1 MMRRPCLAP
10 ASVHEARDDE
20 CPARAAR
27 RIVPAAEHAERSA
40 APILQV
46 KSPRDLAPR
55 IVALAR
61 RANADSLLRN
71 SLYIMATTVVT
82 SLLGYVYWIVA
93 ARTYPA
99 RDVGLGSALLAAI
112 TLASGLTNLGL
123 GQTLV
128 QLLPQRAAGAMW
140 SRTVNAAFGVA
151 GTTGLFAGIV
161 TVLVLPFASPQLAVA
176 GRDPVYTIAVVL
188 GVPLWT
194 VSSLLDSLFV
204 AERAAGNMLARNVV
218 FAALKIPLL
227 LVPLLGLRLLAPLTI
242 LGSWV
247 VASAVAALVGFVVL
261 IPRLRRGYCPTVR
274 GLVAQ
279 VRPMLSLFAGHH
291 LINLGSMASVYLLQI
306 LVSARLSTADN
317 AYFYTTWML
326 GGFFFTLETSVASSL
341 FAEGAHGG
349 DIGRKVRASALMI
362 GALLI
367 PAMILF
373 LVAGRYLMG
382 IFGPGYREHGA
393 ALLTLLVV
401 AAIPDGITNVYVSIL
416 RVRRLL
422 REAAALNLGMA
433 ALTIVLA
440 WPLLPRL
447 GIEGAGWAWLIAQTV
462 GSCAVAI
469 HMRIARPLGPQADV
483 CASSVPE
490 VVL

>member
-20 CPARAAR
+20 WAARAAR
-27 RIVPAAEHAERSA
+27 SIVPVGEHAEGSA
-40 APILQV
+40 ARIPHV
-46 KSPRDLAPR
+46 KSPRDLAPG

-61 RANADSLLRN
+61 RATADSLLRN

-93 ARTYPA
+93 TRTYPA

-161 TVLVLPFASPQLAVA
+161 TVLVLPLASPQLAVA

-194 VSSLLDSLFV
+194 ASSLLDSLFV

-218 FAALKIPLL
+218 FAVLKIPLL

-247 VASAVAALVGFVVL
+247 VASAVAALVSFVVL
-261 IPRLRRGYCPTVR
+261 IPRLRRGYRPMVR

-291 LINLGSMASVYLLQI
+291 LINLGSIASVYLLQI

-349 DIGRKVRASALMI
+349 DIGRKVRASVLMI

-367 PAMILF
+367 PAMLLF
-373 LVAGRYLMG
+373 LIAGRYLMG

-469 HMRIARPLGPQADV
+469 HMRIARPLGPRADV
-483 CASSVPE
+483 SA
-490 VVL
+490 

>member
-1 MMRRPCLAP
+1 MKRETTDGPRP
-10 ASVHEARDDE
+10 
-20 CPARAAR
+20 AAR
-27 RIVPAAEHAERSA
+27 RAWGSA
-40 APILQV
+40 API
-46 KSPRDLAPR
+46 PRAWSVRSLAWA
-55 IVALAR
+55 IGAR
-61 RANADSLLRN
+61 ARGARADSLLRN
-71 SLYIMATTVVT
+71 SLYIMTTTVVT

-128 QLLPQRAAGAMW
+128 HLLPQRASGPLW

-151 GTTGLFAGIV
+151 GTTGLFAGGV
-161 TVLVLPFASPQLAVA
+161 AVLVLPLASPQLAVA
-176 GRDPVYTIAVVL
+176 GRDPIYMIAVVL

-194 VSSLLDSLFV
+194 ISSLLDSLFV
-204 AERAAGNMLARNVV
+204 AERAAGNMLVRNVF
-218 FAALKIPLL
+218 FAMLKIPLL
-227 LVPLLGLRLLAPLTI
+227 LVPLLGLRLLAPLAI

-247 VASAVAALVGFVVL
+247 VASAVAALVSFVVL
-261 IPRLRRGYCPTVR
+261 IPRLRRGYRPVVH

-291 LINLGSMASVYLLQI
+291 LINLGSVASVYLLQI
-306 LVSARLSTADN
+306 LVSVRLSTADN

-349 DIGRKVRASALMI
+349 DLGRKVRTSALVI

-373 LVAGRYLMG
+373 LVVGRYLMG
-382 IFGPGYREHGA
+382 VFGPGYREHGT

-401 AAIPDGITNVYVSIL
+401 AAIPDGITNVYVSVL
-416 RVRRLL
+416 RVRRRLW
-422 REAAALNLGMA
+422 EAATLNLGMA
-433 ALTIVLA
+433 ALTIALA

-447 GIEGAGWAWLIAQTV
+447 GIEGAGWAWLIAQV
-462 GSCAVAI
+462 AGSCVVAVHA
-469 HMRIARPLGPQADV
+469 RIARPPR
-483 CASSVPE
+483 PE
-490 VVL
+490 VGAGA

>member
-1 MMRRPCLAP
+1 MIDIPP
-10 ASVHEARDDE
+10 T
-20 CPARAAR
+20 
-27 RIVPAAEHAERSA
+27 AEHAEGRA

-46 KSPRDLAPR
+46 KSPRDLAPSV
-55 IVALAR
+55 VALMK
-61 RANADSLLRN
+61 RAHANSLLRN

-82 SLLGYVYWIVA
+82 SALGYVYWIIA
-93 ARTYPA
+93 ARAYPA

-128 QLLPQRAAGAMW
+128 QLLPGRVAGVMW

-151 GTTGLFAGIV
+151 GATGLLAGVV
-161 TVLVLPFASPQLAVA
+161 TALVLSLASPQLAVA
-176 GRDPVYTIAVVL
+176 GRDPIYTIAVVL

-194 VSSLLDSLFV
+194 ASSLLDSLFV
-204 AERAAGNMLARNVV
+204 AERAAGNMLARNMV
-218 FAALKIPLL
+218 FAVLKIPLL
-227 LVPLLGLRLLAPLTI
+227 LVPLLGLKLAGPLTV

-247 VASAVAALVGFVVL
+247 IASAVAALMGFVVL
-261 IPRLRRGYCPTVR
+261 IPRLGRGYRPTAR
-274 GLVAQ
+274 GLVPQ
-279 VRPMLSLFAGHH
+279 VRPMLSLLAGHH
-291 LINLGSMASVYLLQI
+291 FINLGSMASVYLLQI
-306 LVSARLSTADN
+306 LVSTRLSPADN

-341 FAEGAHGG
+341 FAEGAHGE
-349 DIGRKVRASALMI
+349 DIGRKVRTSALTI

-373 LVAGRYLMG
+373 LVAGRYLLG
-382 IFGPGYREHGA
+382 VFGPTYREHGTV
-393 ALLTLLVV
+393 LLTLLIA

-416 RVRRLL
+416 RVRCRL
-422 REAAALNLGMA
+422 REAAVLNLGMA
-433 ALTIVLA
+433 VLTLALA
-440 WPLLPRL
+440 WPLLPLL

-469 HMRIARPLGPQADV
+469 HALITVPLRPDAAPASVSLGRGEVDSQAPMRESLEMVDR
-483 CASSVPE
+483 E
-490 VVL
+490 N

>member
-1 MMRRPCLAP
+1 M
-10 ASVHEARDDE
+10 
-20 CPARAAR
+20 
-27 RIVPAAEHAERSA
+27 
-40 APILQV
+40 PILRV
-46 KSPRDLAPR
+46 KSPRDLAPG
-55 IVALAR
+55 IVALVQRAR
-61 RANADSLLRN
+61 ADSLLRN
-71 SLYIMATTVVT
+71 SLYIMTTTVVT

-128 QLLPQRAAGAMW
+128 HLLPQRASGPLW

-151 GTTGLFAGIV
+151 GTTGLFAGV
-161 TVLVLPFASPQLAVA
+161 VAVLVLPLASPQLAVV
-176 GRDPVYTIAVVL
+176 GRDPIYTVAVVV

-194 VSSLLDSLFV
+194 ASSLLDSLFV
-204 AERAAGNMLARNVV
+204 AERAAGNMLARNVF
-218 FAALKIPLL
+218 FAVLKIPLL
-227 LVPLLGLRLLAPLTI
+227 LVPLLGLRLLAPLAI

-247 VASAVAALVGFVVL
+247 IASAVAALVSFVVL
-261 IPRLRRGYCPTVR
+261 IPRLRRGYRPVVH

-291 LINLGSMASVYLLQI
+291 LINLGSVASVYLLQI

-326 GGFFFTLETSVASSL
+326 GGFLFTLETSVASSL

-349 DIGRKVRASALMI
+349 DLGRKVRTSALVI

-373 LVAGRYLMG
+373 LVAGRYLLG
-382 IFGPGYREHGA
+382 IFGPSYREHGA

-401 AAIPDGITNVYVSIL
+401 AAIPDGITNVYVSVL
-416 RVRRLL
+416 RVRRRL
-422 REAAALNLGMA
+422 REAATLNLGMA
-433 ALTIVLA
+433 ALTIALA
-440 WPLLPRL
+440 WPLLLRL

-469 HMRIARPLGPQADV
+469 HLRIAHPLH
-483 CASSVPE
+483 PE
-490 VVL
+490 AGAAA

>member
-1 MMRRPCLAP
+1 VRSLAW
-10 ASVHEARDDE
+10 AIGAR
-20 CPARAAR
+20 ARAAR
-27 RIVPAAEHAERSA
+27 
-40 APILQV
+40 
-46 KSPRDLAPR
+46 D
-55 IVALAR
+55 
-61 RANADSLLRN
+61 DSLLRN

-128 QLLPQRAAGAMW
+128 HLLPQRASGPMW

-151 GTTGLFAGIV
+151 GTSGLFAGV
-161 TVLVLPFASPQLAVA
+161 VAVLVLPLTSSQLAVA
-176 GRDPVYTIAVVL
+176 GRDPIYMIAVVL

-194 VSSLLDSLFV
+194 ISSLLDSLFV
-204 AERAAGNMLARNVV
+204 AERAAGNMLARNVF
-218 FAALKIPLL
+218 FAMLKIPLL
-227 LVPLLGLRLLAPLTI
+227 LVPLLGLRLLAPLAI

-247 VASAVAALVGFVVL
+247 IASAVAALVSFVVL
-261 IPRLRRGYCPTVR
+261 IPRLRRGYRPVGR

-291 LINLGSMASVYLLQI
+291 LINLGSVASVYLLQI

-349 DIGRKVRASALMI
+349 DLGRKVRTSALVI

-373 LVAGRYLMG
+373 LVVGRYLMG
-382 IFGPGYREHGA
+382 VFGPGYREHGT

-401 AAIPDGITNVYVSIL
+401 AAIPDGITNVYVSVL
-416 RVRRLL
+416 RVRRRL
-422 REAAALNLGMA
+422 REAATLNLGMA
-433 ALTIVLA
+433 ALTIALA

-447 GIEGAGWAWLIAQTV
+447 GIEGAGWAWLIAQVV

-469 HMRIARPLGPQADV
+469 HLRIAHPLH
-483 CASSVPE
+483 PE
-490 VVL
+490 AGTAA